1 MNEFRISHRYSVL
14 LTAAFILT
22 FLSINK
28 GHAQN
33 VKELDLFVSGT
44 EGVQEFRIPS
54 MITTKSGT
62 VLAVCDARVD
72 RKGDVPN
79 NIDQVI
85 KRSLDSGKTWDK
97 IRTIVD
103 FPNQE
108 GAADP
113 QLLQDRETGRI
124 FLFYAY
130 CPGRNEVTEGANRN
144 RRHLGLQYV
153 YSDDDSEN
161 WSLPIVAE
169 YGLKQ
174 EGWHSIWSAPG
185 RGLQLQSGRLI
196 APVTVSDTAH
206 MYSYYLYSDDHG
218 NSWQM
223 SNLMG
228 TDINEPTMVELDDH
242 TLLLNARNR
251 TGNRALVSSTDG
263 GDHWSEV
270 SYHEDLIEPGC
281 QGSFIKYTVEGK
293 SILVFSNPA
302 DSKKRSNMTVSVSN
316 DNGET
321 WPVKKVIYEG
331 PSAYSCLTILPNGK
345 IGLLYENG
353 KESPYE
359 KISFTSL
366 DVSWFLDRLKQ

>member
-1 MNEFRISHRYSVL
+1 MYKARILPRCSVL
-14 LTAAFILT
+14 LTVTIILGIY
-22 FLSINK
+22 SINE

-33 VKELDLFVSGT
+33 IKALDLFVSGT
-44 EGVQEFRIPS
+44 EGVHEFRIPS
-54 MITTKSGT
+54 MITTTSGA

-72 RKGDVPN
+72 KQGDVPN
-79 NIDQVI
+79 NIDQVL
-85 KRSLDSGKTWDK
+85 KKSLDNGNTWDK

-130 CPGRNEVTEGANRN
+130 CPGRNDVTEGPNRN
-144 RRHLGLQYV
+144 RRHLVLQYV
-153 YSDDDSEN
+153 YSDDDGEN

-185 RGLQLQSGRLI
+185 RGLQLQGGRLI

-228 TDINEPTMVELDDH
+228 TDINEPTMVELDDR

-251 TGNRALVSSTDG
+251 TGNRAIVSSTDG
-263 GDHWSEV
+263 GEHWSNV
-270 SYHEDLIEPGC
+270 SYHKDLIEPGC
-281 QGSFIKYTVEGK
+281 QGSFIKYSIEGK
-293 SILVFSNPA
+293 SILLFSNPA
-302 DSKKRSNMTVSVSN
+302 DNKKRKNMTVSVSA
-316 DNGET
+316 DNGKT
-321 WPVKKVIYEG
+321 WPVKKVIHEG
-331 PSAYSCLTILPNGK
+331 PSAYSCLTVLPNGK

-359 KISFTSL
+359 KISFISL
-366 DVSWFLDRLKQ
+366 DVNWFLERLNQ

>member
-1 MNEFRISHRYSVL
+1 MYKARILPGCSVL
-14 LTAAFILT
+14 LTVTIILGIY
-22 FLSINK
+22 SINE

-33 VKELDLFVSGT
+33 VKALDLFVSGT
-44 EGVQEFRIPS
+44 EGVHEFRIPS
-54 MITTKSGT
+54 MITTTSGA

-72 RKGDVPN
+72 KQGDVPN
-79 NIDQVI
+79 NIDQVL
-85 KRSLDSGKTWDK
+85 KKSLDNGNTWDK

-130 CPGRNEVTEGANRN
+130 CPGRNDVTEGPNRN
-144 RRHLGLQYV
+144 RRHLVLQYV
-153 YSDDDSEN
+153 YSDDDGEN

-185 RGLQLQSGRLI
+185 RGLQLQGGRLI

-228 TDINEPTMVELDDH
+228 TDINEPTMVELDDR

-251 TGNRALVSSTDG
+251 TGNRAIVSSTDG
-263 GDHWSEV
+263 GEHWSNV
-270 SYHEDLIEPGC
+270 SYHKDLIEPGC
-281 QGSFIKYTVEGK
+281 QGSFIKYSIEGK
-293 SILVFSNPA
+293 SILLFSNPA
-302 DSKKRSNMTVSVSN
+302 DNKKRKNMTVSVSA
-316 DNGET
+316 DNGKT
-321 WPVKKVIYEG
+321 WPVKKVIHEG
-331 PSAYSCLTILPNGK
+331 PSAYSCLTVLPNGK

-359 KISFTSL
+359 KISFISL
-366 DVSWFLDRLKQ
+366 DVNWFLERLNQ